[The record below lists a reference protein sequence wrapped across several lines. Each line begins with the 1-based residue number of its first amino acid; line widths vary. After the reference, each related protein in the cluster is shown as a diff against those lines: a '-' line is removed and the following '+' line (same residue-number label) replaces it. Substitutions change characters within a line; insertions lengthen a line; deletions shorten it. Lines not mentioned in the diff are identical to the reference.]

1 MKNNKIRRGV
11 RKFDFL
17 WFDRLMSGDFKILLV
32 WTAGATILGF
42 LMFWGLAHLLKFWG
56 AAKGEWI
63 FGHAFVD
70 LTNPY
75 FGESPGDY
83 TG

>member
-42 LMFWGLAHLLKFWG
+42 LMFWG
-56 AAKGEWI
+56 
-63 FGHAFVD
+63 
-70 LTNPY
+70 
-75 FGESPGDY
+75 
-83 TG
+83 